1 MSAPQKKKGLNWKAI
16 AIIIVA
22 LLAML
27 AYVLSL
33 DESVEPGSDAPTQQ
47 GQPADL
53 PAPAE

>member
-47 GQPADL
+47 EQPADL
-53 PAPAE
+53 P